1 MGLFICEPKWHFR
14 PKFLLGILSYYFSG
28 LPENADAS
36 NNWRTSTIR
45 KWKRLTTLVAIPE
58 LHSANLFNF
67 YVQGFFHFRVH
78 RMGFRENRNRVQK
91 LHSRPNWRKIFF
103 FLSLK
108 SHHYSACSF
117 SFFTVPLFNCSTLN
131 QKWLCTYL
139 KTKETNYRV
148 RLDQFLLW
156 FHSFP

>member
-1 MGLFICEPKWHFR
+1 MV
-14 PKFLLGILSYYFSG
+14 LLVSYYFSG
-28 LPENADAS
+28 RNVRLEFAWPEFEAEIPAKIFRPKVRPGAGNCVSHINRINFFDMWMPPIIFCLQA
-36 NNWRTSTIR
+36 R
-45 KWKRLTTLVAIPE
+45 KDMKMKEELTTLVAIPE
-58 LHSANLFNF
+58 FHSANLFNF

-131 QKWLCTYL
+131 QK
-139 KTKETNYRV
+139 
-148 RLDQFLLW
+148 
-156 FHSFP
+156 